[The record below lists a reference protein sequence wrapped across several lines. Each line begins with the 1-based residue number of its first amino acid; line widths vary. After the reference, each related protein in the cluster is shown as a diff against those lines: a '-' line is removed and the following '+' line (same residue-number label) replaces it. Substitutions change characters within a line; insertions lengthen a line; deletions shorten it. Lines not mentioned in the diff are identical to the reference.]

1 MLSLE
6 EIFQFRKPVLRIQRG
21 AHQLDEGAVGVE
33 LLGHDEVVY
42 GAVQAG
48 AGEDAVEG
56 ALVVVVQLDAH
67 AVPVRQQLLRTHRR
81 TEVHQPRAC
90 VLRLL
95 FNCMCTKLSA
105 LSLLYKVELDSTDIL
120 VDLQVLSCY
129 QYVVWQES
137 ASLTMFNRLSSTA
150 F

>member
-1 MLSLE
+1 M
-6 EIFQFRKPVLRIQRG
+6 
-21 AHQLDEGAVGVE
+21 GVE

-95 FNCMCTKLSA
+95 FNCTCTKLSA

-120 VDLQVLSCY
+120 VDFPGPFLLPVCCLARICLSNHV
-129 QYVVWQES
+129 QPLVEHGL
-137 ASLTMFNRLSSTA
+137 LTPNA
-150 F
+150 CVQ